1 MDKQNINNI
10 HDKFFKSIMSSIEV
24 ARDFLKTFLPKEVLD
39 TIDISTLKI
48 TSNSYVSEKLKETF
62 ADLVFKCKLK
72 DSKHSAYIS
81 ILLEHKSYPD
91 KYAYIQILGYVVEG
105 YQAQIKAGK
114 PLEPIIP
121 VLLYHGKQK
130 WELKSL
136 KDLIPYLPEDVEK
149 YIPQFDIKFLDL
161 KKFSDEELLNIGNS
175 FLSSA
180 LTIQKYSHNPI
191 ELIKKAENIFG
202 TLFPEGMGNFSKVL
216 IVYYLQ
222 LVEIKDVQLLEII
235 EKIPPKVKKDFMST
249 YELIEKKGIEKGIEK
264 GAERK
269 TIDIIMSGHQNG
281 FSIENLAIITGLST
295 EEVQKI
301 IRENSN

>member
-10 HDKFFKSIMSSIEV
+10 HDKFFKSIMSNIEV
-24 ARDFLKTFLPKEVLD
+24 ARDFFKTFLPKDVLN
-39 TIDISTLKI
+39 TIDLNTLKFTQNNFI
-48 TSNSYVSEKLKETF
+48 SGKLKETF

-72 DSKHSAYIS
+72 NSEHSAYIS

-91 KYAYIQILGYVVEG
+91 KYSYVQTLGYVVEG

-130 WELKSL
+130 WELKTL
-136 KDLIPYLPEDVEK
+136 MDLIPYLPKDIEK

-161 KKFSDEELLNIGNS
+161 KRFSDEELLNIGNS

-216 IVYYLQ
+216 IVYNLQ

-249 YELIEKKGIEKGIEK
+249 Y
-264 GAERK
+264 
-269 TIDIIMSGHQNG
+269 
-281 FSIENLAIITGLST
+281 
-295 EEVQKI
+295 
-301 IRENSN
+301 